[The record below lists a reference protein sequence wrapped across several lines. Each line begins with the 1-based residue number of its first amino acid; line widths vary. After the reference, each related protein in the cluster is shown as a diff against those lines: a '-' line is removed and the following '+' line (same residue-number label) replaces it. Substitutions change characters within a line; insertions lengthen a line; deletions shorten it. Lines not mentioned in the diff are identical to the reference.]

1 MSALLAPRP
10 PLPIV
15 VTGFGPFGGCPTNP
29 SMQLVKNLLALRQ
42 TSTQQYQIME
52 TAILETSVEG
62 AKELHRLQQDFPKAV
77 FHVHL
82 GVHGGA
88 KEFHVEHQ
96 AYNQN
101 DFRIPD
107 NNGIQLKNCKIAEE
121 CPSIYQSSI
130 NVPELVHT
138 LGAGYRVS
146 NDPGRF
152 LCNHVFFQSLR
163 WCATC
168 AGDKHCL
175 FIHIP
180 PFRVVP
186 EQQQMDLLVA
196 LLNEVCGKF
205 SSYAQGPPVAMDRTV
220 TQNETFQASVDV
232 GNVGNV
238 GNDLGKKKGQGEQK
252 NDNDNDPVIPT
263 AVLDFGFSRAQVLQ
277 AMSML
282 PTNVRQDPQRIVEC
296 IMNMGTSLNER
307 EYTSAVDAFKMVI
320 LVRKDLK
327 MGVGKI
333 AAQCCHA
340 AVGACRRNTYKDW
353 ENQGEAKIV
362 LAVKDL
368 NELRKYCQLAR
379 GAGLPCYE
387 VQDAVSGFWRSVV
400 VNLVFVID
408 FYFLYF
414 SLLKFPGPH

>member
-1 MSALLAPRP
+1 MSVLVATRT

-42 TSTQQYQIME
+42 TSTQQYQIISS
-52 TAILETSVEG
+52 AILETSVEG
-62 AKELHRLQQDFPKAV
+62 AKELHRLQKDFPNAV

-101 DFRIPD
+101 NFRIPD

-121 CPSIYQSSI
+121 CPSIYQSSV

-146 NDPGRF
+146 HDPGRF

-175 FIHIP
+175 FVHIP
-180 PFRVVP
+180 PFRVMD

-205 SSYAQGPPVAMDRTV
+205 SSYAQGSPVAMDSTV
-220 TQNETFQASVDV
+220 KQNETFEASVD
-232 GNVGNV
+232 V
-238 GNDLGKKKGQGEQK
+238 GNDLGKKKGQGGEQK
-252 NDNDNDPVIPT
+252 NNDNGNDDNDPVIPT
-263 AVLDFGFSRAQVLQ
+263 AVLDFGFGRAQVLQ

-282 PTNVRQDPQRIVEC
+282 PHNVRQDPQRIVEC
-296 IMNMGTSLNER
+296 IMNMGASLNER
-307 EYTSAVDAFKMVI
+307 EYTSAEDAFKMVI

-340 AVGACRRNTYKDW
+340 AVGACRRNTYTDW
-353 ENQGEAKIV
+353 ETQGEAKVV

-400 VNLVFVID
+400 VNLV
-408 FYFLYF
+408 L
-414 SLLKFPGPH
+414 